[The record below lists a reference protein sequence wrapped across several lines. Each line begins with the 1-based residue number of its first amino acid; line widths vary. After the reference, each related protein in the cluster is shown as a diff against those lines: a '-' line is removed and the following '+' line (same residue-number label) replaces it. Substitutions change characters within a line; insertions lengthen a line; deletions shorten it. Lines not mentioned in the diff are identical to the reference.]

1 MNVRETNLADKLI
14 VPATTASSA
23 GMNFRWTVL
32 IWLVAGGIINYIDRA
47 SLSIAA
53 PEMIRELGLS
63 RTQIGLLGTVFAW
76 TYAVM

>member
-1 MNVRETNLADKLI
+1 MADKL
-14 VPATTASSA
+14 VSPAEVATGA

-53 PEMIRELGLS
+53 PDMIRELGLA
-63 RTQIGLLGTVFAW
+63 RTHIG
-76 TYAVM
+76 

>member
-1 MNVRETNLADKLI
+1 MADKL
-14 VPATTASSA
+14 VAPAGVGTGA

-53 PEMIRELGLS
+53 PEIRKDRRLCP
-63 RTQIGLLGTVFAW
+63 
-76 TYAVM
+76 